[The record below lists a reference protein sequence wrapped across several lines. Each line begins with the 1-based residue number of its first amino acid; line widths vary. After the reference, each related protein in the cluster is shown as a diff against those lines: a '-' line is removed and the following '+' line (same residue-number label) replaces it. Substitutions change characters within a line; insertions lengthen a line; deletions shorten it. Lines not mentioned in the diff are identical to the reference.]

1 MANEKRLYKGNVVYS
16 VKGIANIS
24 GVKESA
30 ILCRAETLMLKY
42 PKNVYRISNEG
53 QAYFFDEVFIINFKP
68 GNPIPLGAGR
78 KGSFFYKKIKKNLL
92 FFTLS

>member
-1 MANEKRLYKGNVVYS
+1 MANEKKLYKGNVVYS

-42 PKNVYRISNEG
+42 PKNVLDWRSVRG
-53 QAYFFDEVFIINFKP
+53 
-68 GNPIPLGAGR
+68 
-78 KGSFFYKKIKKNLL
+78 
-92 FFTLS
+92 

>member
-53 QAYFFDEVFIINFKP
+53 QA
-68 GNPIPLGAGR
+68 
-78 KGSFFYKKIKKNLL
+78 
-92 FFTLS
+92 

>member
-42 PKNVYRISNEG
+42 PKNVYRISSQNTTHPRVCG
-53 QAYFFDEVFIINFKP
+53 
-68 GNPIPLGAGR
+68 L
-78 KGSFFYKKIKKNLL
+78 
-92 FFTLS
+92 

>member
-1 MANEKRLYKGNVVYS
+1 MANEKKLYKGNVVYS

-42 PKNVYRISNEG
+42 PKNVYCISNEG
-53 QAYFFDEVFIINFKP
+53 QAYFFDEVFISALADSMYDKYV
-68 GNPIPLGAGR
+68 R
-78 KGSFFYKKIKKNLL
+78 
-92 FFTLS
+92 